1 MPIVFVVLIRSLISF
16 FALLALV
23 RLMGKQQMAEMTF
36 FDYVVG
42 ITIGSIA
49 STISVEVNQN
59 LFSTT
64 VGMAVWALLAILL
77 ALLSLH
83 NVWIR
88 KVVEGEAIIVIKNGK
103 IQEDQLKK
111 ARISL
116 DDLIAQLRM
125 QGVFDLSDVEFAL
138 FEANG
143 KLSIQKKSQ
152 KQPLTPADLNLPTQ
166 YKGLPTTLISDGKL
180 LTDALKV
187 LSLSRSWLHF
197 QLQKQN
203 IQDFSQVS
211 LAQLDTTGNLFVDLQ
226 GDNQYYIIPT
236 GNGKEA

>member
-88 KVVEGEAIIVIKNGK
+88 KVVEG
-103 IQEDQLKK
+103 
-111 ARISL
+111 RPSL
-116 DDLIAQLRM
+116 
-125 QGVFDLSDVEFAL
+125 
-138 FEANG
+138 
-143 KLSIQKKSQ
+143 
-152 KQPLTPADLNLPTQ
+152 
-166 YKGLPTTLISDGKL
+166 
-180 LTDALKV
+180 
-187 LSLSRSWLHF
+187 
-197 QLQKQN
+197 
-203 IQDFSQVS
+203 
-211 LAQLDTTGNLFVDLQ
+211 
-226 GDNQYYIIPT
+226 
-236 GNGKEA
+236 

>member
-1 MPIVFVVLIRSLISF
+1 LPIVFVVLIRSLISF

-180 LTDALKV
+180 LTDALKA

>member
-116 DDLIAQLRM
+116 NDLIAQLRM

-180 LTDALKV
+180 LTDALKA

>member
-1 MPIVFVVLIRSLISF
+1 VVLIRSLISF

-180 LTDALKV
+180 LTDALKA

>member
-180 LTDALKV
+180 LTDALKA

>member
-1 MPIVFVVLIRSLISF
+1 
-16 FALLALV
+16 
-23 RLMGKQQMAEMTF
+23 MGKQQMAEMTF

-180 LTDALKV
+180 LTDALKA